1 MEARGAVAVVTG
13 GAGGIGLELCRQL
26 LEAGAAGVCV
36 VDNSAA
42 RLEAA
47 LAALGCPERVSAHA
61 VDVTSLAQV
70 ERLREEVL
78 ARWTRVSMLFNNVG
92 VVAANN
98 LLDSSWNE
106 LKFVVDVN
114 LWGAIHCT
122 KVLLPDL
129 AKEPRAAVVNTSS
142 LEGLIA
148 IPGNVAYC
156 TSKFAIRGFSE
167 ALALDLG
174 ITHPHVLVTVVCPGL
189 VATQMLHNNRDRVRT
204 DHLDEDGAVERLL
217 GYKLT
222 VQSIERG
229 FQALASTTPQAAA
242 QQVLT
247 GVRAGRRR
255 VLVGSDAV
263 LLDWISRLLPNL
275 FYSRLVYAPSLAIA
289 LLLARVV
296 GKKTLALAAA
306 LLLLARRAPWRAV
319 AG

>member
-13 GAGGIGLELCRQL
+13 GGGGIGLELCREL
-26 LEAGAAGVCV
+26 LAGGAYGVCV
-36 VDNSAA
+36 VDNSLA

-47 LAALGCPERVSAHA
+47 LGALGCPERVSAHA
-61 VDVTSLAQV
+61 VDVTSLAEV
-70 ERLREEVL
+70 ERLRGEVL
-78 ARWTRVSMLFNNVG
+78 ARWGRVSMLFNNAG

-98 LLDSSWNE
+98 LLDSSWSE
-106 LKFVVDVN
+106 LKLVVDVN

-122 KVLLPDL
+122 KVLLPEL

-156 TSKFAIRGFSE
+156 TSKYAIRGFSE

-174 ITHPHVLVTVVCPGL
+174 ITHPHVLVSVVCPGL
-189 VATQMLHNNRDRVRT
+189 VATQMLHNNRERVRT
-204 DHLDEDGAVERLL
+204 DHLDAGGNVERLL
-217 GYKLT
+217 GFKPT
-222 VQSIERG
+222 VQGIERG
-229 FQALASTTPQAAA
+229 FRALASTTPEAAA
-242 QQVLT
+242 QQVLA

-255 VLVGSDAV
+255 VLIGTDTVI
-263 LLDWISRLLPNL
+263 LDLVSRLLPNL
-275 FYSRLVYAPSLAIA
+275 FYNRLVYALSLSFS

-306 LLLLARRAPWRAV
+306 LLLLQRRAPWRA
-319 AG
+319 AES